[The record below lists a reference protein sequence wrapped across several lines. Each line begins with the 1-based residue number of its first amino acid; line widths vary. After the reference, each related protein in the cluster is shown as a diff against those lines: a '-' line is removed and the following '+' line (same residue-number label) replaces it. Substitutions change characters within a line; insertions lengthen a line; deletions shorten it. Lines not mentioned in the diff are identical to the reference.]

1 MSKRKR
7 EDEDTYTKRFK
18 VMDICRKR
26 KVEQDVQV
34 SNKRYRSME
43 QYIEQMEYDNKMM
56 KDACSKAGE
65 IIQDQRRQLSEQNN
79 RIAELETLLK
89 LQRTQMD
96 RIIVNNNITVY

>member
-1 MSKRKR
+1 MNKRKR

-26 KVEQDVQV
+26 KVEENAHV

-43 QYIEQMEYDNKMM
+43 QYIKQMEHENKLM
-56 KDACSKAGE
+56 KDACFKAGE
-65 IIQDQRRQLSEQNN
+65 TIEVQRNQILEQNK

-96 RIIVNNNITVY
+96 RIIVNNNISVY